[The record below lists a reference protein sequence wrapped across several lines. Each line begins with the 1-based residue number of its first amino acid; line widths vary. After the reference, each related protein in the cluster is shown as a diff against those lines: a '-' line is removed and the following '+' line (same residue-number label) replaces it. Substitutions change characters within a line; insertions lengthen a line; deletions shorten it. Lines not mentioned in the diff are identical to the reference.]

1 MKKTIITMLLLA
13 ATSTAFA
20 NQTANGKQ
28 QPSPEEMKQIME
40 MSMGAMVPMMGKM
53 TEVMIEAQLIIAEKP
68 ETARRMAAFK
78 KNLYGTA
85 QAGLFQKRGL
95 RHSRQPQKQS
105 LAHRPCIRRTS
116 KRIPFPLFLRKV

>member
-1 MKKTIITMLLLA
+1 MKKTITTMLLLA

-20 NQTANGKQ
+20 NEPANDKK
-28 QPSPEEMKQIME
+28 PSPEEMKQIME

-78 KNLYGTA
+78 KNLYTELLKQGFSKKEAFEIMLNTA
-85 QAGLFQKRGL
+85 SPAAMPGMK
-95 RHSRQPQKQS
+95 
-105 LAHRPCIRRTS
+105 
-116 KRIPFPLFLRKV
+116 

>member
-78 KNLYGTA
+78 KNLYTE
-85 QAGLFQKRGL
+85 LL
-95 RHSRQPQKQS
+95 KQGFS
-105 LAHRPCIRRTS
+105 KKEAFEIMLNTS
-116 KRIPFPLFLRKV
+116 SPAAMPGMK